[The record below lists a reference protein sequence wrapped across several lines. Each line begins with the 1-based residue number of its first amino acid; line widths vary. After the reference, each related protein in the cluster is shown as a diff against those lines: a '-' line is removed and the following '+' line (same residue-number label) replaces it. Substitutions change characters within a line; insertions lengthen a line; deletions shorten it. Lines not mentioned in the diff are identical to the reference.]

1 MKRIWYVFAG
11 IALLLAGCSTFRQ
24 INLSQLRLAHDSLP
38 LYAPEGAEQQ
48 APRLLVKRDQYQAVA
63 WQGSIYLFADAGT
76 CAAFLAVGTLPPSV
90 TTHAAAVGP
99 LGEQVIA
106 VSDANGKIVDDL
118 LEKYQSQPQLL
129 ARNGNNFFVWLHRDR
144 LFVIGKYES
153 SLLFELHPDLPFT
166 KTLLGEGPSGET
178 VVIEIDKKDN
188 NLKERLLV
196 QFREIAWPLAV
207 HDNNY
212 FVWKYRGDV
221 YLLGNKA
228 TNHHFARNR
237 LVACAH
243 KDRNMAH
250 CFVAEELPNSRL
262 YFKAGPRGETVVVE
276 DDPRQPEMAARL
288 AKEYFGEDN
297 AAALFQ

>member
-106 VSDANGKIVDDL
+106 VSDANGEIVDDL

-129 ARNGNNFFVWLHRDR
+129 VRNNNDFFVWRLRDR
-144 LFVIGKYES
+144 LFVIGNYAS
-153 SLLFELHPDLPFT
+153 SLEFEVHPELPFT
-166 KTLLGEGPSGET
+166 KTLFAAGPRGET
-178 VVIEIDKKDN
+178 GVLEIDKKDN
-188 NLKERLLV
+188 GLKERLLAR
-196 QFREIAWPLAV
+196 FEEIAWPLAA
-207 HDNNY
+207 HDDNY
-212 FVWKYRGDV
+212 FVWQYRGQI
-221 YLLGNKA
+221 YLLGDRA
-228 TNHHFARNR
+228 TNHLFSRNR
-237 LVACAH
+237 FSDCSKQV
-243 KDRNMAH
+243 RNIEN
-250 CFVAEELPNSRL
+250 CFVEEELRNSRSYL
-262 YFKAGPRGETVVVE
+262 NAGPHGETVVVE

-288 AKEYFGEDN
+288 VKEYFGEKN
-297 AAALFQ
+297 GSVLF